1 MDPHDQAE
9 LIVLVQLGFGEKVAA
24 VDQRE
29 SIACSVI
36 LAGLPVAQDH
46 KGVLLVAGG
55 TAHAANGMDVMGHML
70 PFCLPF
76 LAVTPGKAYQVKVC
90 SV

>member
-9 LIVLVQLGFGEKVAA
+9 LIVLVKFRFCKEIPAVHQRKSITFPVIFGG
-24 VDQRE
+24 
-29 SIACSVI
+29 I
-36 LAGLPVAQDH
+36 PVAEDN

-55 TAHAANGMDVMGHML
+55 TAHAANGMGHML